1 MTEVKIL
8 INSIDKVKNFVNIL
22 SKFKD
27 IEFDVVSGR
36 YVVNAKSAMG
46 LFSLDITVPMDLQI
60 MTEFAS
66 AERCLRQMHKA
77 CLINAKLLS
86 QW

>member
-27 IEFDVVSGR
+27 TEFDVVSGR

-60 MTEFAS
+60 MTEDEDVVEDVKEAIADF
-66 AERCLRQMHKA
+66 
-77 CLINAKLLS
+77 LI
-86 QW
+86 

>member
-27 IEFDVVSGR
+27 TEFDVVSGR

-60 MTEFAS
+60 MTEDEDVVEDVKESIEDF
-66 AERCLRQMHKA
+66 
-77 CLINAKLLS
+77 LI
-86 QW
+86 

>member
-60 MTEFAS
+60 MTEDEDVVEDVKESIEDF
-66 AERCLRQMHKA
+66 
-77 CLINAKLLS
+77 LI
-86 QW
+86 